1 MYGTLLIMTIINVYL
16 PIVSFILNNGVGFT
30 ICLAS
35 NFLLGFANSVNQS
48 CCLGF
53 SNIFYED
60 QYIVYFVAGTGL
72 AGLMIGVVRMI
83 CLVIFGE
90 GE

>member
-1 MYGTLLIMTIINVYL
+1 MTIINIYL
-16 PIVSFILNNGVGFT
+16 PIISFILDNLSGFV
-30 ICLAS
+30 ICLVT
-35 NFLLGFANSVNQS
+35 NFLLGFANSINQS

-60 QYIVYFVAGTGL
+60 QYIVYFVAGTGV

-83 CLVIFGE
+83 CLFSFGE